1 MLISRVTSISCFV
14 GTFLLWGVLIWYW
27 PTLSSK
33 AIFTLFA
40 LSWFMAV
47 ASFMFGR
54 LALYF
59 EIEAL
64 QQAMEKSAVQ
74 RGLHRILNKPHS
86 TEQVK
91 AEIHAGLYSQDERPL
106 LPSQAEIQISASRL
120 GNQNRRSTRYE
131 VPELAASN
139 LSKKV

>member
-14 GTFLLWGVLIWYW
+14 GSFLLWSVLIWYW
-27 PTLSSK
+27 PTLSTK
-33 AIFTLFA
+33 TLYTILL
-40 LSWFMAV
+40 LSWFTSV
-47 ASFMFGR
+47 GFFLFRR

-64 QQAMEKSAVQ
+64 EQALGRSALQ
-74 RGLHRILNKPHS
+74 RGLHTILHNTHS

-91 AEIHAGLYSQDERPL
+91 AEIYAGLYPQDEQPL
-106 LPSQAEIQISASRL
+106 LVSQEDIRRTHNRNQQSR
-120 GNQNRRSTRYE
+120 RYE

-139 LSKKV
+139 FSKKV